1 MNQVRYSQNGNILI
15 LSKVVLVLMIF
26 GLFTIDN
33 QGVLNMTSLLA
44 VVLSIYY
51 IKANKIDIKNIV
63 LDLMQKRKLLLLFTL
78 WCVFCIVFFTYED
91 KSLDAFIILI
101 KDWRYPLVMM
111 LFFGAFSKHITSL
124 RQVFVIR

>member
-1 MNQVRYSQNGNILI
+1 MNQVRYSQNSNILI

-33 QGVLNMTSLLA
+33 QGVLNMTSVLA

-63 LDLMQKRKLLLLFTL
+63 LDLIQKRKLLLLFTL

-111 LFFGAFSKHITSL
+111 LFLEHSVSI
-124 RQVFVIR
+124 